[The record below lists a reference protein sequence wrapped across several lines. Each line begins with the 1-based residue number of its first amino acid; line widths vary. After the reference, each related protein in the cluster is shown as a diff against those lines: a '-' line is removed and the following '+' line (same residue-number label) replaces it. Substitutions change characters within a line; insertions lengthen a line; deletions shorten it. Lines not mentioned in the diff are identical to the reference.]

1 LKNAIDERNEEEILY
16 EVFFNFQLQ
25 NNRPIENERELKKIL
40 KKNNSPRNFWRP
52 HNINSYLYM

>member
-25 NNRPIENERELKKIL
+25 NNRPIQNERVE
-40 KKNNSPRNFWRP
+40 KNP
-52 HNINSYLYM
+52 

>member
-25 NNRPIENERELKKIL
+25 NNTPIENERVE
-40 KKNNSPRNFWRP
+40 KNP
-52 HNINSYLYM
+52 